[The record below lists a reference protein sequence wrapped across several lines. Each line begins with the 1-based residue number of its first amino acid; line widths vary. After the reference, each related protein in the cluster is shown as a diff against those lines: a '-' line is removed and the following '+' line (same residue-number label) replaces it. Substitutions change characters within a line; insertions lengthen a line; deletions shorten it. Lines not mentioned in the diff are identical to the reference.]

1 MAERND
7 WDRER
12 GRWDWDRNR
21 NREYG
26 ERGRDDWDR
35 ERGREYYGHEP
46 RWGESG
52 RESQWDES
60 GRGSQWGESRRYW
73 PERGDYNTRGDW
85 GRQGSWGAYGNRP
98 EFERENEWRRGTG
111 EWGQGSTGEWEPGR
125 RESFFGRLGGLFS
138 GHRGGYGYG
147 GGTGSYG
154 GGMGTYSQRGPFAG
168 RGPKNWQRSDER
180 IKDDVSER
188 LSDHPDIDASEIE
201 VQVKS
206 AEVTLTGTVDDR
218 DSKRLAE
225 DIAQSVSGVK
235 DVHNQVR
242 VEKPYMKE
250 QSGPGT
256 TSGSGIGTMTRN
268 R

>member
-1 MAERND
+1 MDGKIGTGNAAASITGMSRVGANPGASRNGTNPGVGRNGANRAVTGRSAATITPAAIGD
-7 WDRER
+7 AR
-12 GRWDWDRNR
+12 GAGAPTATVRNSSVKT
-21 NREYG
+21 
-26 ERGRDDWDR
+26 
-35 ERGREYYGHEP
+35 
-46 RWGESG
+46 SG
-52 RESQWDES
+52 A
-60 GRGSQWGESRRYW
+60 
-73 PERGDYNTRGDW
+73 
-85 GRQGSWGAYGNRP
+85 GA
-98 EFERENEWRRGTG
+98 TG

-147 GGTGSYG
+147 YGGGMGSYG
-154 GGMGTYSQRGPFAG
+154 GGMGTYSQRGQFAG

-206 AEVTLTGTVDDR
+206 AEVTLIGTVDER

-235 DVHNQVR
+235 DVHNQIR

-250 QSGPGT
+250 QGGTGT

-268 R
+268 K

>member
-12 GRWDWDRNR
+12 GRWDRNR

-46 RWGESG
+46 RW
-52 RESQWDES
+52 DES
-60 GRGSQWGESRRYW
+60 GRGSQWDESHRYR
-73 PERGDYNTRGDW
+73 PERGDYDTRGDW

-98 EFERENEWRRGTG
+98 DFERENEWRRGQGTAG
-111 EWGQGSTGEWEPGR
+111 WGHGSTGEWEPGGP
-125 RESFFGRLGGLFS
+125 ESSFGRFGGFGILGRLGG
-138 GHRGGYGYG
+138 YG
-147 GGTGSYG
+147 GGGGMGSYG
-154 GGMGTYSQRGPFAG
+154 GGMGTYSQRGQFAG

-201 VQVKS
+201 VQVKN
-206 AEVTLTGTVDDR
+206 AEVILIGTVDHR

-225 DIAQSVSGVK
+225 DIAQCVSGVK
-235 DVHNQVR
+235 DVHNQIH
-242 VEKPYMKE
+242 VEKPYMPE
-250 QSGPGT
+250 QGETG
-256 TSGSGIGTMTRN
+256 MTRN
-268 R
+268 K